1 MTPQERQLVADL
13 FDRLAALE
21 NEPRDP
27 DAERAIR
34 EGLAKAPHAI
44 YALVQSVL
52 VQDEALK
59 QADARIRDLEGYPPE
74 DEPQQPRGFLDSMR
88 DALMGREEPRGSVPT
103 VRPGAEPMGVPSQ
116 YRTGMGPGDIPPGDI
131 PPGGLPPGGLP
142 PGQMSQEPA
151 GRGGS
156 FLGTAA
162 AAAAGMVGGG
172 LLLSG
177 IRGML
182 GGGDQKGP
190 FAGAF
195 DQISGG
201 GSRSPWG
208 GSEPG
213 GGLARQA
220 GLDDMG
226 RGQGRAGLF
235 DSAENDAGDDS
246 AGLLDT
252 ADYDADF
259 EEGDFADDFD
269 AGDTDHA

>member
-1 MTPQERQLVADL
+1 
-13 FDRLAALE
+13 
-21 NEPRDP
+21 
-27 DAERAIR
+27 
-34 EGLAKAPHAI
+34 
-44 YALVQSVL
+44 
-52 VQDEALK
+52 
-59 QADARIRDLEGYPPE
+59 
-74 DEPQQPRGFLDSMR
+74 
-88 DALMGREEPRGSVPT
+88 
-103 VRPGAEPMGVPSQ
+103 
-116 YRTGMGPGDIPPGDI
+116 
-131 PPGGLPPGGLP
+131 
-142 PGQMSQEPA
+142 MSQEPA

-201 GSRSPWG
+201 GSRSPWSG
-208 GSEPG
+208 NEPG
-213 GGLARQA
+213 GGLAREA
-220 GLDDMG
+220 GLDDIG

>member
-21 NEPRDP
+21 KEPRDP

-34 EGLAKAPHAI
+34 EGLTQAPHAI

-59 QADARIRDLEGYPPE
+59 QADARIRELEGYPPE

-103 VRPGAEPMGVPSQ
+103 VRPGAEPMGVPPQ
-116 YRTGMGPGDIPPGDI
+116 YRTGMGPG
-131 PPGGLPPGGLP
+131 GLP
-142 PGQMSQEPA
+142 PGQMPQEPA

-201 GSRSPWG
+201 GSRSPWS
-208 GSEPG
+208 GSESG
-213 GGLARQA
+213 GGLAREA